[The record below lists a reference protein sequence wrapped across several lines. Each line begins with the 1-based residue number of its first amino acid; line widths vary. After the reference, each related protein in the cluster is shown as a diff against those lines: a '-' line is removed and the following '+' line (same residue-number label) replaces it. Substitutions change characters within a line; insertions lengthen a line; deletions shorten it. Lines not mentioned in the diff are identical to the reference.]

1 MNIPPATNQVIIQS
15 RSAQGVH
22 HAGEG
27 GSPVGVDE
35 GTAVGRGPGGRL
47 EHPGLVLPT
56 PEPGGASLSLT
67 AVPSV
72 GGVASL
78 GRGNCQLLSSL

>member
-15 RSAQGVH
+15 QGAQGVH

-27 GSPVGVDE
+27 GSLVGVDE

-56 PEPGGASLSLT
+56 PGGASLSLT

-78 GRGNCQLLSSL
+78 GWGNCQLLSSL